1 MRDIPGHC
9 PSLGHTRS
17 PHIPSAWLACALYI
31 LQVRRIAVAQILQMT
46 GSEDDKLK
54 LIFADAPGALA
65 RLVGDM
71 RPIATDAIKALINM
85 SDQGI
90 AQGKMLK
97 GRLVNALMEALR
109 EPDFACSRLA
119 VMLLSNLFQT
129 AEGCIQLL
137 QKEDAGGALM
147 GLHLRRLI
155 QWFAAPAR
163 DGEDAFEYVA
173 NILHNVTQ
181 LVEARKLI
189 LEPERGL
196 LHALLQQLQA
206 PSVIRRRGV
215 SGAIRNCCF
224 QVDAAEYLLS
234 PSLGL
239 LTALTTPL
247 VGPEPKK
254 LEDAECMPSQ
264 WTESGMAHEP
274 DAATRCH
281 LTEALQVCASHRA
294 AREWMRAHKLYPI
307 IKALHEWIE
316 GDGQG
321 EAAGTAQG
329 LAAAARATA
338 EADAAAREAEQQS
351 SALVPVGSAGHDS
364 GSDAGE
370 PDLSPEDE
378 RTVTAVNALVDFIL
392 RDEDAAEEEGDDAA
406 AMQSS
411 MPKDGAVDVPAPE
424 LLSSTAAQYGVEEM
438 LQGKGA
444 GAGDDEDL
452 MGID

>member
-1 MRDIPGHC
+1 M
-9 PSLGHTRS
+9 
-17 PHIPSAWLACALYI
+17 
-31 LQVRRIAVAQILQMT
+31 AQILQMT

-119 VMLLSNLFQT
+119 VMLLSNLCQT

-196 LHALLQQLQA
+196 LHALLQQLQST
-206 PSVIRRRGV
+206 SVIRRRGV

-224 QVDAAEYLLS
+224 QVDSAEYLLS

-239 LTALTTPL
+239 LTALATPL

-264 WTESGMAHEP
+264 WTEPGMAHEP

-281 LTEALQVCASHRA
+281 LMEALQVCASHRA
-294 AREWMRAHKLYPI
+294 AREWMRTHKLYPI

-316 GDGQG
+316 GDDLG
-321 EAAGTAQG
+321 EEAGTTSTQA

-351 SALVPVGSAGHDS
+351 SALVPVGSAGRDS
-364 GSDAGE
+364 DSDAGE

-378 RTVTAVNALVDFIL
+378 RTVAAVNALVDFIL
-392 RDEDAAEEEGDDAA
+392 RDEDAAEEEGDDAV

-424 LLSSTAAQYGVEEM
+424 LLSSTAAQYGVEEL
-438 LQGKGA
+438 LQGTGA
-444 GAGDDEDL
+444 GTGDDEDL